1 MSYLQVSLYLF
12 FKLQEIKTEDIII
25 KLGDKTLDQK
35 LEKNSSGDDS
45 DEEYDEEYNKEH
57 NEETD
62 EEIDNKNV
70 KGNNE
75 ENGRR
80 TDEEADNE
88 TEEEDEDDTGE
99 VFSQILPSLKIA
111 ADRPAILVLRPTS
124 SSTTKANLDECVSGK
139 AVSRTILALK
149 NRG

>member
-1 MSYLQVSLYLF
+1 M
-12 FKLQEIKTEDIII
+12 
-25 KLGDKTLDQK
+25 
-35 LEKNSSGDDS
+35 
-45 DEEYDEEYNKEH
+45 
-57 NEETD
+57 
-62 EEIDNKNV
+62 

-149 NRG
+149 PGVSMRIITPMASSIMDGVIRMTMPAMSIITTKISRAAIPARKAVLTPTTGL